1 MKNAYYYLK
10 HYKKE
15 LILGPAF
22 KMLEV
27 IFELL
32 IPFLM
37 SYIIDNGINK
47 AINDGNYSS
56 IYIPGIIILL
66 LGVLGFSST
75 LVCQYFASIAS
86 QGYGT
91 ELRNAIYKKVT
102 GLSLREVELIGK
114 GNLVTLIT
122 NDVNRMQ
129 VSVAMMIRLV
139 LRAPMLVIG
148 SLICAFVIDYKIAF
162 IFLGVVILISLILFF
177 VIKRSSKL
185 ILSTQKC
192 VDDLVTITNDSL
204 SGIRVVKAFN
214 NEDYEINK
222 YKKETNAYYKE
233 MKKVSFL
240 NALTNPLTFLIIN
253 VAIVLVVYFVGNSAI
268 EGTGLSSGDLTSLIS
283 YLNQILLALIVVS
296 NLVVIFTKAF
306 ASKKRIEKLLNLEP
320 SIKNNSL
327 YKDLKVNN
335 GDILF
340 SFKNASFKYE
350 AEDNLVVSNL
360 TFDIKKG
367 ETIGIIG
374 GTGSGKTTII
384 KLLERF
390 FDVTSGE
397 IQYKGV
403 NIKDYDLNALHNEI
417 SLVNQ
422 KAILFKGTIESNLKM
437 ANKEATNDEMIE
449 ALKDACAYE
458 FVSSYED
465 GLNHK
470 VEEGGKNFSGGQ
482 RQRLSIARSILKN
495 SETLILD
502 DSTSAL
508 DYLTEKN
515 LRFNLSNKTELT
527 KIIIAQRVSSLINA
541 DKIIVMYHGRI
552 DGIGTHE
559 ELLVKSNI
567 YKEIYESQENKWL
580 WAQLIEFFIILKK
593 DHFM

>member
-567 YKEIYESQENKWL
+567 YKEIYESQENK
-580 WAQLIEFFIILKK
+580 
-593 DHFM
+593 

>member
-27 IFELL
+27 VFELL

-37 SYIIDNGINK
+37 SYIIDTGINK
-47 AINDGNYSS
+47 AISNGDYSS

-75 LVCQYFASIAS
+75 FVCQYIASIAS
-86 QGYGT
+86 QGFGT

-139 LRAPMLVIG
+139 LRAPMLIIG
-148 SLICAFVIDYKIAF
+148 SLICAFIIDYHLAF
-162 IFLGVVILISLILFF
+162 IFLEVVILISLILFF
-177 VIKRSSKL
+177 VIKQSSKR
-185 ILSTQKC
+185 ILSTQKS

-214 NEDYEINK
+214 NEEYEINK
-222 YKKETNAYYKE
+222 YKKQTDDYYKE
-233 MKKVSFL
+233 MKKVTLL
-240 NALTNPLTFLIIN
+240 NAITNPVTFLIIN
-253 VAIVLVVYFVGNSAI
+253 VAIVLVVYFVGSSTI
-268 EGTGLSSGDLTSLIS
+268 QGTGLSSGDLTSLIS

-320 SIKNNSL
+320 SIKNNPK
-327 YKDLKVNN
+327 YKDLKVND
-335 GDILF
+335 GETLF
-340 SFKNASFKYE
+340 SFKDASFKYE
-350 AEDNLVVSNL
+350 EEDNLVVSNL

-397 IQYKGV
+397 ILYKGV
-403 NIKDYDLNALHNEI
+403 NIKDYDLNSLHNEI

-437 ANKEATNDEMIE
+437 ANKAASESEMIE
-449 ALKDACAYE
+449 ALKVACAYE
-458 FVSSYED
+458 FVASYED

-515 LRFNLSNKTELT
+515 LRYNLSNKTELT
-527 KIIIAQRVSSLINA
+527 KIIIAQRVSSLVNA

-552 DGIGTHE
+552 DAIGTHE
-559 ELLVKSNI
+559 ELLNKSNI
-567 YKEIYESQENKWL
+567 YKEIYESQENK
-580 WAQLIEFFIILKK
+580 
-593 DHFM
+593 

>member
-148 SLICAFVIDYKIAF
+148 SLICAFIIDYKIAF

-567 YKEIYESQENKWL
+567 YKEIYESQENK
-580 WAQLIEFFIILKK
+580 
-593 DHFM
+593 